1 MTTSNELTNTNAV
14 KDGIAALVRLLMEQ
28 QSLTEQIKEVKTMI
42 KTGGGKPNVAAK
54 VAKAIVDSKVSE
66 LEEVSSTTDHYIE
79 IARS

>member
-1 MTTSNELTNTNAV
+1 MTTNNELTNTNAV
-14 KDGIAALVRLLMEQ
+14 KEGIAALVRLMMEQ
-28 QSLTEQIKEVKTMI
+28 QSLAEQIKEVKSKI
-42 KTGGGKPNVAAK
+42 KAGGGKPSVAAK